1 MLPWIVIAYALSAK
15 LSRDGV
21 PSITVGCGGSGVSAA
36 CTAAAT
42 TVSTPNASVAHRS
55 LLEPLDLLVL
65 ERLFVFGQGAKSIL
79 GREKESVPPLLDL
92 GDRQPMFPR
101 RRLGRRPPFHAA

>member
-42 TVSTPNASVAHRS
+42 TVT
-55 LLEPLDLLVL
+55 
-65 ERLFVFGQGAKSIL
+65 ER
-79 GREKESVPPLLDL
+79 
-92 GDRQPMFPR
+92 
-101 RRLGRRPPFHAA
+101 